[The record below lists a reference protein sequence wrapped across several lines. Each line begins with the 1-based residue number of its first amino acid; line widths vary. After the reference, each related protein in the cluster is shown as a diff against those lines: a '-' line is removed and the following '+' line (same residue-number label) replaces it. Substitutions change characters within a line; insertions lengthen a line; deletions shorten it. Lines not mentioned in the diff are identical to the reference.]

1 VPEVAKDE
9 DNVSSIMTKEVL
21 TVDSSETVRA
31 ALKRMREE
39 NVGSLIVT
47 EAGKAVGIITE
58 RDIARL
64 CGEKRDLGFLEGKVK
79 PIMKSPLV
87 KVGPETLV
95 WDALEVMLNRSIRR
109 LPVMRNDELL
119 GIITERNI
127 MLYFLKVVYQPS
139 LPENLRRLIEEAFI
153 KHRKIP
159 LK

>member
-1 VPEVAKDE
+1 MPEVVKGG

-64 CGEKRDLGFLEGKVK
+64 CGEKSDIGFLEGKVK
-79 PIMKSPLV
+79 PIMKSPLM

-95 WDALEVMLNRSIRR
+95 
-109 LPVMRNDELL
+109 
-119 GIITERNI
+119 
-127 MLYFLKVVYQPS
+127 
-139 LPENLRRLIEEAFI
+139 
-153 KHRKIP
+153 
-159 LK
+159 

>member
-1 VPEVAKDE
+1 MPEVVKGG

-47 EAGKAVGIITE
+47 EAGKAVGVITE

-64 CGEKRDLGFLEGKVK
+64 CGEKSDLGFLEGKVK
-79 PIMKSPLV
+79 PIMKSPLI
-87 KVGPETLV
+87 KVGPQTLV

-127 MLYFLKVVYQPS
+127 MLYVLKVAYEPS
-139 LPENLRRLIEEAFI
+139 PPENLRKLIEKLE
-153 KHRKIP
+153 KHEK
-159 LK
+159 L